1 MALANDGLKLNSGTR
16 GRHMLAMAQILHVV
30 IVVFLVLTPTNASA
44 QLLDR
49 ASCSYRACAI
59 RLEPGWGGPKLLQGA
74 HGEPVGGLGMFRTNV
89 AVLESSDSSRA
100 YVAKFRR
107 AYRTSQALS
116 VIGGVGMIV
125 FYHAA
130 RGEDPSNPLA
140 VTSGIVGIVALY
152 ASLPYTLNAHRHL
165 ARAIWWHNSV
175 WARE

>member
-1 MALANDGLKLNSGTR
+1 MALANDGLKLNSGALGCHR
-16 GRHMLAMAQILHVV
+16 FAMAQILRVA
-30 IVVFLVLTPTNASA
+30 IVGLFVLAPTATSA
-44 QLLDR
+44 QALDT
-49 ASCSYRACAI
+49 ACSYRACAI

-89 AVLESSDSSRA
+89 AVLESTDSSRA
-100 YVAKFRR
+100 YVARFRR
-107 AYRTSQALS
+107 AHRTSQALS

-130 RGEDPSNPLA
+130 RGADPSNSLSI
-140 VTSGIVGIVALY
+140 TSGIVGIVALY